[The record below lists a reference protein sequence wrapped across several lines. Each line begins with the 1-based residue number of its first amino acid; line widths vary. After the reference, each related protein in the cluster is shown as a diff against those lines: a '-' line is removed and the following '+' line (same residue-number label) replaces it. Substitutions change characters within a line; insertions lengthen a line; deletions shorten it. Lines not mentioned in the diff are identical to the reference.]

1 MEQTFLF
8 AVRCLLVKCGQPP
21 VPVQDFQAYGAKTGK
36 KHSWQ
41 SPRIVPSEILIL
53 GDVSEL
59 SGQVI
64 QKLEATVM
72 PGSMMRYQP

>member
-1 MEQTFLF
+1 
-8 AVRCLLVKCGQPP
+8 
-21 VPVQDFQAYGAKTGK
+21 
-36 KHSWQ
+36 
-41 SPRIVPSEILIL
+41 VPSEILIL

-72 PGSMMRYQP
+72 PGSMMLYQP

>member
-8 AVRCLLVKCGQPP
+8 VVRSLLVICGQPP
-21 VPVQDFQAYGAKTGK
+21 VLVPDLREGRK

-41 SPRIVPSEILIL
+41 SPRIVPSEILVL

-59 SGQVI
+59 SGQI
-64 QKLEATVM
+64 TGKLEATYT
-72 PGSMMRYQP
+72 PGSMTWYRP